1 MFVLRCMCYGQGQM
15 QRWVGKK
22 REAGKRDIHRGWG
35 WGGQLQFHCTAIP
48 KHFGYWFP
56 MDPLVPLGQVR
67 ESVWQS
73 YDLPYETW

>member
-35 WGGQLQFHCTAIP
+35 WGGQLQFHYTAIP